1 MSNGFTISD
10 DITRIVEQYGRQA
23 REAVEKAVR
32 KTGRE
37 TAKDLKNTS
46 PKRTGAYASSWST
59 KVTRSS
65 GRLIGVTVYNKE
77 HYQLTHL
84 LENGH
89 VIKNKKGEYGR
100 TRPIKHIEPAEQ
112 KGIADFEEYA
122 REELEKI
129 T

>member
-37 TAKDLKNTS
+37 TAKDLRNTS

-89 VIKNKKGEYGR
+89 VIKNGVGTYGR
-100 TRPIKHIEPAEQ
+100 TRAIKHIAPAEQ

>member
-46 PKRTGAYASSWST
+46 PKRTGAYASSWTT

-89 VIKNKKGEYGR
+89 VIKNGVGTYGR
-100 TRPIKHIEPAEQ
+100 ARAIKHIAPAEQ

>member
-46 PKRTGAYASSWST
+46 PKRTGAYASSWTT

>member
-1 MSNGFTISD
+1 MADIGISKELNK
-10 DITRIVEQYGRQA
+10 ILEQYGRKA
-23 REAVEKAVR
+23 DEAVEKAAKRAGRDTV
-32 KTGRE
+32 KTLR
-37 TAKDLKNTS
+37 NTS
-46 PKRTGAYASSWST
+46 PKKTGAYASSWST

-65 GRLIGVTVYNKE
+65 GRLIGVTVYNKD

-89 VIKNKKGEYGR
+89 VIKNGVGTYGR
-100 TRPIKHIEPAEQ
+100 ARAIKHIAPAEQ

>member
-46 PKRTGAYASSWST
+46 PKRTGAYASSWTT

-89 VIKNKKGEYGR
+89 VIKNGVGTYGR
-100 TRPIKHIEPAEQ
+100 ERAIKHIAPAEQ

>member
-37 TAKDLKNTS
+37 TAKDLRNTS
-46 PKRTGAYASSWST
+46 PKRTGAYASSWTT

>member
-100 TRPIKHIEPAEQ
+100 TRPIKHIAPAEQ

>member
-46 PKRTGAYASSWST
+46 PKRTGAYASSWTT

-100 TRPIKHIEPAEQ
+100 TRPIKHIAPAEQ